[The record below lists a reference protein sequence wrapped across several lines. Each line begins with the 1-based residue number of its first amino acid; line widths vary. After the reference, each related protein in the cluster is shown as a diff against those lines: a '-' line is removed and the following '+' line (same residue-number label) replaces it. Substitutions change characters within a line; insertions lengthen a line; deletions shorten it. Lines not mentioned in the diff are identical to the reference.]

1 MIDDA
6 VCRVLNFILMD
17 RRYGANPAPRS
28 QKYVPSKNTTNQ
40 NKNKIKKRNICI
52 QPTLCL
58 LFKRYLL
65 SVSIFVFCLLSLPI
79 SDSSIRSFRQ
89 RVTSQHT
96 VNANELGTKALQG
109 LC

>member
-6 VCRVLNFILMD
+6 VCRVLNFILTA

-52 QPTLCL
+52 QPTLCV
-58 LFKRYLL
+58 FYL
-65 SVSIFVFCLLSLPI
+65 SVTYFQFQFSFFVCFHYQFPI
-79 SDSSIRSFRQ
+79 LRFEAS
-89 RVTSQHT
+89 VK
-96 VNANELGTKALQG
+96 E
-109 LC
+109 